1 MQNFAR
7 IKFLLTSVL
16 VAIAT
21 LGGAT
26 VFAQDKVVNLY
37 SARHYNTDEALYS
50 NFTKAT
56 GIKINRI
63 DGGEDALL
71 TRIKAEGAN
80 SPADVFLTVDAGRL
94 WIADQEGVFAP
105 VESKILNERIPAA

>member
-1 MQNFAR
+1 MQQRSTFSSLVA
-7 IKFLLTSVL
+7 TVL
-16 VAIAT
+16 VAASAAIA
-21 LGGAT
+21 ANAA
-26 VFAQDKVVNLY
+26 FAQDKVLNLY
-37 SARHYNTDEALYS
+37 SARHYSTDEALYT

-71 TRIKAEGAN
+71 ARIKAEGAN

-94 WIADQEGVFAP
+94 WIADQEGVFSP
-105 VESKILNERIPAA
+105 V